1 MVHDTKS
8 VRESAAELRQVWR
21 EASAFLLSIELWLM
35 VLVATSMVGGFW
47 LAFMGEPC
55 CLLAFGFA
63 LGYPALR
70 VVLHLKGRLAW
81 PFF

>member
-35 VLVATSMVGGFW
+35 VLAATSMVGGFW

>member
-1 MVHDTKS
+1 MLHDTKS
-8 VRESAAELRQVWR
+8 VRESAAELQQVWR
-21 EASAFLLSIELWLM
+21 EASAFLLSIELSLM

-70 VVLHLKGRLAW
+70 IVLHLKGRQAW